1 MTQIRFGT
9 DGWRDLL
16 SGGFNFENVRIMAQ
30 AHAQAILKHGG
41 RRVVIGF
48 DTRIASDRF
57 AQLVADVMASNGL
70 EKLMSTQYLPTP
82 ALSYAV
88 VHHQAD
94 AGVMITASHNPAA
107 YNGYKVKGAYG
118 GSATPDLI
126 HRIETELSEV
136 RRIANNPRQA
146 IERFDIR
153 PAYHAQLERLL
164 DLDMIARFTGDFY
177 HNAMGGS
184 GCGWFEGFIK
194 QYRLPLR
201 FHAVLNKPHAL
212 FYGLNP
218 EPIPQNL
225 RDRSYLT
232 STDPLAFVAVTDGDS
247 DRLGVLLHDG
257 EFFNA
262 HQILAVLLNHLHAK
276 GYHGRVVKTV
286 SSSQMID
293 VLAARRGLELLETP
307 IGFKHITA
315 AFLEGE
321 LDAQRKVMLAGEE
334 SGGFAS
340 VGHIPERDG
349 LLHGL
354 LLLESIASS
363 GLSLGQQ
370 FRALEQETGISHAYD
385 RLDLP
390 LDPSVDKDRLMQSLL
405 QGSSIAGRKVMAVSD
420 KDGVKWQLDGYAWVL
435 FRFSGTEPIAR
446 LYCEAE
452 DPKMVQRI
460 LREAQE
466 RVSLQPV

>member
-1 MTQIRFGT
+1 MTKIRFGT
-9 DGWRDLL
+9 DGWRDLI

-30 AHAQAILKHGG
+30 AHAQAIWKHDGH
-41 RRVVIGF
+41 RVVIGY
-48 DTRIASDRF
+48 DTRIASDHF
-57 AQLVADVMASNGL
+57 AQSVAEVMAANGL
-70 EKLMSTQYLPTP
+70 ETFLSTEYLPTP

-88 VHHQAD
+88 VHHKAD
-94 AGVMITASHNPAA
+94 AGVMITASHNPAT

-118 GSATPDLI
+118 GSATPELI
-126 HRIETELSEV
+126 QRIETELSNV
-136 RRIANNPRQA
+136 RRVASNPRRA
-146 IERFDIR
+146 IKRFDIR
-153 PAYHAQLERLL
+153 PAYYAQLERLL
-164 DLDMIARFTGDFY
+164 DLEMIARFTGDFY

-194 QYRLPLR
+194 QHRLPLC
-201 FHAVLNKPHAL
+201 FHPVLNKPHAL

-218 EPIPQNL
+218 EPIPHNL

-232 STDPLAFVAVTDGDS
+232 TTDPLAFVAVTDGDS

-276 GYHGRVVKTV
+276 GYGGRVVKTV

-293 VLAARRGLELLETP
+293 LLAARRGLGLLETP

-315 AFLEGE
+315 AFLDGD
-321 LDAQRKVMLAGEE
+321 LDPQRTVMLAGEE

-354 LLLESIASS
+354 LLESIASS

-370 FRALEQETGISHAYD
+370 FRALEHETGISHAYD

-390 LDPSVDKDRLMQSLL
+390 IDPSVDKDRLMRSLL

-420 KDGVKWQLDGYAWVL
+420 KDGVKWQLDGQAWVL

-452 DPKMVQRI
+452 DPNTVQHI
-460 LREAQE
+460 LLEAQE